1 MLPKRWGK
9 ASGKLSGIGFIMEG
23 IGWNPV
29 VDEFQSDMIWRDQTP
44 EVEEWI
50 KEFVR
55 RRYGADVP
63 EAQAAWKTL
72 YRTAYQRPGIGLWL
86 KAGIGT
92 PPRLIKGYEP
102 GKPHG
107 LAKPKA
113 FPCRPT
119 AAAR

>member
-1 MLPKRWGK
+1 MARDLSAALEQRGK

-50 KEFVR
+50 EEFVR

-63 EAQAAWKTL
+63 EARGGYYYMSWRDHDGKRQTRSSRTTDKSAA
-72 YRTAYQRPGIGLWL
+72 G
-86 KAGIGT
+86 
-92 PPRLIKGYEP
+92 
-102 GKPHG
+102 
-107 LAKPKA
+107 
-113 FPCRPT
+113 
-119 AAAR
+119 